1 MTTVFA
7 LLPLLLVLGLLASGR
22 ASALVAGLAGLSA
35 TLAASAVIVT
45 GQRGGDALAGLVSR
59 VMGGM
64 GSGKEKNLLEGVSA
78 YLDTDRQNRLKRAM
92 RLASA
97 ARAAGFAFREMGGV

>member
-1 MTTVFA
+1 MNELEEKLNA
-7 LLPLLLVLGLLASGR
+7 VLSDPGEMSRLAQM
-22 ASALVAGLAGLSA
+22 ASRLMGGAQPESEAPPDNEGGS
-35 TLAASAVIVT
+35 
-45 GQRGGDALAGLVSR
+45 GDALAGLLSR
-59 VMGGM
+59 AMGGM
-64 GSGKEKNLLEGVSA
+64 GSGKEKTLLEGVSA